1 GSSRCPAPPGPA
13 ASPRCD
19 RCVLET
25 GAAPAAPLAQ
35 IPARRRQRGRPH
47 GGSGGRGG
55 AGGPRSSGSAPGSAA
70 GESRLELQAFRD
82 YGESWYRSRKGLESR
97 FQPREPLARQPQV
110 TAEARC
116 KLVSWLIPVHRHLGV
131 SFEALCLAV
140 NTLDRFLATTPVA
153 ADCFQLL
160 GVTALLIA
168 CKQVE
173 VHPPSVKQLLALCCD
188 AFSRQQLCN
197 LECIVLHK
205 LGFSLAAPT
214 VSFFLEHFTR
224 VRMEEPGADAGEA
237 SDAGILARGVAELS
251 LADYA
256 FTKYAPSLLAAGSLG
271 LADRL
276 LRHRRPLDLR
286 VSGYREGLLR
296 GCMAEL
302 QLLVALNGQ
311 SLPMVLPPDVAQ
323 KCPWLRG
330 GRAAGTRNK
339 LLSHLPPAAVCLLAG
354 CVRFWGVCV
363 WKYVGTGRD
372 QPSNQFPAV
381 N

>member
-1 GSSRCPAPPGPA
+1 M
-13 ASPRCD
+13 
-19 RCVLET
+19 
-25 GAAPAAPLAQ
+25 
-35 IPARRRQRGRPH
+35 
-47 GGSGGRGG
+47 
-55 AGGPRSSGSAPGSAA
+55 
-70 GESRLELQAFRD
+70 
-82 YGESWYRSRKGLESR
+82 
-97 FQPREPLARQPQV
+97 

-168 CKQVE
+168 CKQVRRRAPDFYFGGVPAAPWPPGSPSPVPPQVE

-302 QLLVALNGQ
+302 QLLVALNEQ

-330 GRAAGTRNK
+330 GEPQGREINSSPTY
-339 LLSHLPPAAVCLLAG
+339 LLRLFVCSRGA
-354 CVRFWGVCV
+354 CASGVCV
-363 WKYVGTGRD
+363 CGNTWAQGEI
-372 QPSNQFPAV
+372 NPAI
-381 N
+381 NSLQLISS

>member
-1 GSSRCPAPPGPA
+1 AKGAGAGAGSSRCPAPPGPA

-25 GAAPAAPLAQ
+25 GAAP
-35 IPARRRQRGRPH
+35 
-47 GGSGGRGG
+47 
-55 AGGPRSSGSAPGSAA
+55 
-70 GESRLELQAFRD
+70 
-82 YGESWYRSRKGLESR
+82 
-97 FQPREPLARQPQV
+97 
-110 TAEARC
+110 
-116 KLVSWLIPVHRHLGV
+116 
-131 SFEALCLAV
+131 ALCLAV

-296 GCMAEL
+296 APATGRSWQPEAPSSPS
-302 QLLVALNGQ
+302 VR
-311 SLPMVLPPDVAQ
+311 PPPPGTGPGETGTGV
-323 KCPWLRG
+323 RG
-330 GRAAGTRNK
+330 RGAAPQGPRGRGSRRCGSAAGTAPA
-339 LLSHLPPAAVCLLAG
+339 LLTSLLHPRG
-354 CVRFWGVCV
+354 CC
-363 WKYVGTGRD
+363 
-372 QPSNQFPAV
+372 
-381 N
+381 

>member
-1 GSSRCPAPPGPA
+1 MVEA
-13 ASPRCD
+13 A
-19 RCVLET
+19 
-25 GAAPAAPLAQ
+25 
-35 IPARRRQRGRPH
+35 
-47 GGSGGRGG
+47 SGGRGG
-55 AGGPRSSGSAPGSAA
+55 TPQLGHGSGHGSCPPRPDRRRRRRRAEAEVEAA

-110 TAEARC
+110 GVPSIPSRASRPSRPLLSRPSRPVHPVPSRPVLTPVPSCRPPSRQVTAEARC
-116 KLVSWLIPVHRHLGV
+116 RLVSWLIPVHRHLGV

-188 AFSRQQLCN
+188 AFSRQQLRN
-197 LECIVLHK
+197 LERIVLHK

-302 QLLVALNGQ
+302 QLLVSLNGE

-323 KCPWLRG
+323 KCSWLRG
-330 GRAAGTRNK
+330 G
-339 LLSHLPPAAVCLLAG
+339 S
-354 CVRFWGVCV
+354 
-363 WKYVGTGRD
+363 
-372 QPSNQFPAV
+372 
-381 N
+381 